1 MRVHL
6 TCGKQYIK
14 QPDHLTL
21 HIAMTVVPFVWGL
34 EMCHSHIVPPPR
46 RLLEVHR
53 QEALRQEALHLNLL
67 IWVTLAFRI
76 MRVITLSLQLAV
88 KALFGLRVHNPLMI
102 A

>member
-6 TCGKQYIK
+6 TCGKLYTK
-14 QPDHLTL
+14 QPAHLTF

-53 QEALRQEALHLNLL
+53 QEALRQEALRQEALRQEALRLNLL
-67 IWVTLAFRI
+67 IWVTLAI
-76 MRVITLSLQLAV
+76 
-88 KALFGLRVHNPLMI
+88 
-102 A
+102 